1 MVYRIRPRVFIGLAA
16 AAALVLSLAV
26 DAGRPTQ
33 DADENDVARMHACAP
48 ATSNCVSLE
57 VAPDVTGAIPTRAG
71 MHRLWDLG
79 VTWKDINPTAGS
91 FV

>member
-1 MVYRIRPRVFIGLAA
+1 
-16 AAALVLSLAV
+16 
-26 DAGRPTQ
+26 
-33 DADENDVARMHACAP
+33 MHACAP